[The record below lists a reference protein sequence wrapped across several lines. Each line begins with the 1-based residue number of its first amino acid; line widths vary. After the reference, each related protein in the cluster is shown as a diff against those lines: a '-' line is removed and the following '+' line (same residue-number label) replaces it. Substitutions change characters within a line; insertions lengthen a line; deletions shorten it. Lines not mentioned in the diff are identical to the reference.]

1 MMKIITRIFSF
12 LSLVIALAGF
22 QKVSA
27 QQNCSILHEGKFK
40 YATGKDKVIVE
51 IKGNDQKELHE
62 NGKYFIKSKI
72 EWVND
77 CEYNMTMTEITV
89 PDFPFGPGD
98 VMNVKINK
106 VVGKDIFFTA
116 TVKGQSREG
125 KITKTD

>member
-1 MMKIITRIFSF
+1 MKTKIRLLSF
-12 LSLVIALAGF
+12 LSLLIALFFCQGL
-22 QKVSA
+22 KA
-27 QQNCSILHEGKFK
+27 QQDCAILHEGKFK

-51 IKGNDQKELHE
+51 IKGNDHKELHE

-89 PDFPFGPGD
+89 PNFPFGPGD
-98 VMNVKINK
+98 VMNIKINK
-106 VVGKDIFFTA
+106 VVGKDIFFTG
-116 TVKGQSREG
+116 TVKGQSWEG

>member
-1 MMKIITRIFSF
+1 MTRIISFFS
-12 LSLVIALAGF
+12 LLIALTVS
-22 QKVSA
+22 QKMSA

-40 YATGKDKVIVE
+40 YTSGKDKVIVE
-51 IKGNDQKELHE
+51 IKGNDHKELHE

-72 EWVND
+72 EWLND

-89 PDFPFGPGD
+89 PNFPFGPGD

-116 TVKGQSREG
+116 TVKGQSVEG
-125 KITKTD
+125 KLTKTD

>member
-1 MMKIITRIFSF
+1 MTRIFPF
-12 LSLVIALAGF
+12 LSLLIALVVS
-22 QKVSA
+22 QKVNA

-40 YATGKDKVIVE
+40 YAAGKEKVIVE
-51 IKGNDQKELHE
+51 IKGNDHKELHE
-62 NGKYFIKSKI
+62 KGKYFIKSKI

-89 PDFPFGPGD
+89 PNFPFGPGD

-116 TVKGQSREG
+116 TVKGQSMEG
-125 KITKTD
+125 KLTKTD

>member
-1 MMKIITRIFSF
+1 MRTTIKSFSF
-12 LSLVIALAGF
+12 LSLFVALSF
-22 QKVSA
+22 CQKLNA
-27 QQNCSILHEGKFK
+27 QENCSILHEGKFK
-40 YATGKDKVIVE
+40 YGAGKEKVIVE
-51 IKGNDQKELHE
+51 IKGNDHKELHE
-62 NGKYFIKSKI
+62 KGKYFIKSKI

-89 PDFPFGPGD
+89 PNFPFGPGD

-125 KITKTD
+125 KLTKTD